1 MALKEIHARN
11 NGTIEPVLIG
21 QLVALMGVCPPG
33 TLVALKNAEY
43 GVITRRRRV
52 VKRPVMHTLCM
63 TNLAPFDTPRKRLTA
78 SQPQLEIDR
87 VLDDG
92 AIPVAIDPE
101 QLWPRSMVG
110 EYASPA

>member
-1 MALKEIHARN
+1 LIEHRAAARR
-11 NGTIEPVLIG
+11 L
-21 QLVALMGVCPPG
+21 
-33 TLVALKNAEY
+33 
-43 GVITRRRRV
+43 RD
-52 VKRPVMHTLCM
+52 VKRPVVHTLCM

-92 AIPVAIDPE
+92 AIPFAIDPE
-101 QLWPRSMVG
+101 QLWPRSMVV